1 MKPKEQLIFFAERGI
16 AISYVATR
24 MGVNPTT
31 LTKWLRNDKGIT
43 HKNEE
48 LLTLTLRNIAEEL
61 ISATKSEG

>member
-1 MKPKEQLIFFAERGI
+1 M